1 MNNLT
6 LHSAL
11 LQIQELNV
19 PIRLT
24 ARSVALWSPNTRVPG
39 TLRSIVREHAPEIRD
54 MIQASRIEVCP
65 SPRWHRQE
73 WYFPGEDWT
82 IDTATCAVCERLV
95 AIGEAPASRSNFDK
109 IKVPAMRGSI
119 A

>member
-1 MNNLT
+1 MVSMNNLT

-24 ARSVALWSPNTRVPG
+24 PRSVTLWSPNTRVPG
-39 TLRSIVREHAPEIRD
+39 ALRAIIREHAPEIRD

-65 SPRWHRQE
+65 SPMWHRQE

-82 IDTATCAVCERLV
+82 IDTATCGVCDTTLRSKQRFSD
-95 AIGEAPASRSNFDK
+95 GENRS
-109 IKVPAMRGSI
+109 
-119 A
+119 